1 MDYGA
6 RREKRWIRGIS
17 EVSNLRS
24 GKTVLSNCVEDRNTG
39 PEYPRS
45 ARCSS
50 KEKWGLKRT
59 IVDKLYADV
68 RVQLCAAVE
77 VLADVVVALC

>member
-1 MDYGA
+1 MKG
-6 RREKRWIRGIS
+6 WIRGIS

-24 GKTVLSNCVEDRNTG
+24 GKTVLSNCVERDRKTG

-45 ARCSS
+45 VRCSS
-50 KEKWGLKRT
+50 KEKWGFERT

-77 VLADVVVALC
+77 VLADVVVVLC